1 MATPLAALAAD
12 SAGDVA
18 HLIETALTPVF
29 MLSGVGT
36 LLNLLNTRSA
46 RVADQIEKASD
57 LLDTEQDKEAKRKLR
72 HHLRRLTRRI
82 MVLDISIM
90 FGGLAGAMTCGAAFV
105 LFLGSVR
112 DASIALWLVALFGAA
127 LLSTV
132 AALAAFLC
140 DCFFSW
146 DNLRKSGPLPKSVKK
161 RSPESSAS
169 TTG

>member
-1 MATPLAALAAD
+1 MALPLSALASD

-36 LLNLLNTRSA
+36 LLNLLNTRSS

-57 LLDTEQDKEAKRKLR
+57 LLDSEQDKHARRNLS
-72 HHLRRLTRRI
+72 HHLNRLARRM
-82 MVLDISIM
+82 MVLDVAIM

-112 DASIALWLVALFGAA
+112 DASIALWLVLLFGAA

-132 AALAAFLC
+132 AALATFLC
-140 DCFFSW
+140 DCFLSW
-146 DNLRKSGPLPKSVKK
+146 NNLRRDGPLPKNVKQSVNVKT
-161 RSPESSAS
+161 S
-169 TTG
+169 

>member
-1 MATPLAALAAD
+1 MALPLSALASD

-57 LLDTEQDKEAKRKLR
+57 LLGDESDEASHK
-72 HHLRRLTRRI
+72 HLVSYVERLTKRT
-82 MVLDISIM
+82 MVLDIAIM
-90 FGGLAGAMTCGAAFV
+90 FGGMAGAMTCGAAFV

-112 DASIALWLVALFGAA
+112 DASIALWLVGLFGAA
-127 LLSTV
+127 LLCTV
-132 AALAAFLC
+132 ASLGTFLC
-140 DCFFSW
+140 DCFLSW
-146 DNLRKSGPLPKSVKK
+146 NTLRLEGPLPRTVKQSTKS
-161 RSPESSAS
+161 
-169 TTG
+169 G